1 MKILVTAGNTQ
12 TLIDHVRCITNVFS
26 GRTGAQIAAEA
37 FERGHAVT
45 LLTSHPEV
53 LETVRALKPRRAP
66 DWRVHHYRTFE
77 ELESLM
83 TATITGDGYDVV
95 VHAAAVSDYEVA
107 GIYAPTAGTR
117 FDPSEM
123 AWTAPEG
130 SPRLVDTTAGK
141 VSSHHP
147 ELWLRLQPAPKLV
160 DKIRSAWRFGGILV
174 KFKLEVG
181 VNNADLLD
189 IAERSRR
196 QSGADLMV
204 ANTLE
209 GMHDWAYIGPGHCGY
224 ERVPRGELPERLI
237 EIIAPKRG
245 VSVGLL
251 PSMEDTPR
259 SYLRELLP
267 GSDQGT
273 TTP

>member
-1 MKILVTAGNTQ
+1 MLVTAGNTQ
-12 TLIDHVRCITNVFS
+12 TMIDRVRCITNVFS
-26 GRTGAQIAAEA
+26 GRTGAQIAVEA

-53 LETVRALKPRRAP
+53 LETVRTLRPGRGP
-66 DWRVHHYRTFE
+66 DWHVHRYRTFE

-83 TATITGDGYDVV
+83 AASITGGGYDVV

-117 FDPSEM
+117 FDPSET
-123 AWTAPEG
+123 AWRAPGG

-141 VSSHHP
+141 VRSHHP
-147 ELWLRLQPAPKLV
+147 ELWLCLQPAPKLV
-160 DKIRSAWRFGGILV
+160 DKVRSAWRFGGILV

-181 VNNADLLD
+181 VNDAALLD

-209 GMHDWAYIGPGHCGY
+209 GMHDWAYLGAGDGGY
-224 ERVPRGELPERLI
+224 RRVPRHELALVLI
-237 EIIAPKRG
+237 NLVCGNRSPAPAQPAMP
-245 VSVGLL
+245 LWAN
-251 PSMEDTPR
+251 
-259 SYLRELLP
+259 
-267 GSDQGT
+267 
-273 TTP
+273 